1 MKKIILILSSIFI
14 ITTTFAQKITEKK
27 GQFGMEVNGKTVLK
41 NKYESVKTVEMFYN
55 CSEEE
60 RLVAVKQ
67 NGKWG
72 FFNLKGKEIIPIKYE
87 SCYLSFYSRLTGVKL
102 NGKWGF
108 INIKGEEVIP
118 FKYDDTKNFS
128 QFGNSNYVGVKINDK
143 WGFINEK
150 GKEVI
155 PFKYDDVVP
164 FPRGFASTSV
174 KLEGK
179 WGYIDERGQ
188 MYIDAKYDEAF
199 SFIGDKARVKENGR
213 GFYITYS
220 GTEVESSTTNY
231 DSNSGNNSSN
241 NNNTSPSNK
250 SNQKANNTKK
260 EAPSKTNTF
269 KCSKCGQT
277 TTKSDSGSPP
287 GGKCPAHVRGSGS
300 STSHTWKKS

>member
-1 MKKIILILSSIFI
+1 MKKIILILTSIFI
-14 ITTTFAQKITEKK
+14 ITTTFAQTITEKK
-27 GQFGMEVNGKTVLK
+27 GKFGMEVNGKTVLK
-41 NKYESVKTVEMFYN
+41 NKYEAVKKVEMFYK

-60 RLVAVKQ
+60 KLVAVKQ

-108 INIKGEEVIP
+108 INIKGEEIIP
-118 FKYDDTKNFS
+118 FKYDDAKDFS
-128 QFGNSNYVGVKINDK
+128 QIGSDNYVAVKINDK

-150 GKEVI
+150 GKELI

-174 KLEGK
+174 KLDGK
-179 WGYIDERGQ
+179 WGYIDEKGK

-220 GTEVESSTTNY
+220 GREVESSTTNY
-231 DSNSGNNSSN
+231 DSNSGNNSN
-241 NNNTSPSNK
+241 NNNS
-250 SNQKANNTKK
+250 
-260 EAPSKTNTF
+260 SKTNTP
-269 KCSKCGQT
+269 KKTTNYKCGRCGT
-277 TTKSDSGSPP
+277 SGVSNDGFSPKGYGTCKEP
-287 GGKCPAHVRGSGS
+287 NGRGGYKV
-300 STSHTWKKS
+300 STSHQWKKS